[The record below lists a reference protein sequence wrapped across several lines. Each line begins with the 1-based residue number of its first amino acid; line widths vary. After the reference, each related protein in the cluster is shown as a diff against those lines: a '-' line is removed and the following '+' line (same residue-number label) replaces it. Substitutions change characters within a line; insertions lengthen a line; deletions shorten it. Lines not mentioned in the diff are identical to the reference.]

1 MTKDLNQPI
10 WQQKLKVGMDV
21 EVTVFADSRVISGEV
36 TEVHRKWLAVDTW
49 MWKEDGRERRFWWR
63 EIKSVKVLGGGE

>member
-49 MWKEDGRERRFWWR
+49 M
-63 EIKSVKVLGGGE
+63 